1 MTQLSLRTDEE
12 LVALYAS
19 GENSAFDILL
29 ARYKDKLYSYILY
42 LVHNSDVADDLF
54 QDTFVRAIMTIR
66 QGKYTESGKFYPWLT
81 RIAHNLIIDQF
92 RQEKNE
98 NAISND
104 EVDSD
109 LFNNAR
115 FSDKSIEQQIIDQQT
130 LCDLSRLMEHLPE
143 TQKEMVHLRYYKNL
157 SFKEIADMQGVSINT
172 ALGRMHYAIINMR
185 RMAKENNISRTI
197 G

>member
-12 LVALYAS
+12 LVALYVS

-185 RMAKENNISRTI
+185 RMAKENNISLTI

>member
-143 TQKEMVHLRYYKNL
+143 TQNEMVHLRYYKNL
-157 SFKEIADMQGVSINT
+157 SFKEIADLQGVSINT

-185 RMAKENNISRTI
+185 RMAKENNISLTI

>member
-104 EVDSD
+104 EVDAD

-185 RMAKENNISRTI
+185 RMAKENNISLTI

>member
-109 LFNNAR
+109 LFNNVR

-185 RMAKENNISRTI
+185 RMAKENNISLTI

>member
-66 QGKYTESGKFYPWLT
+66 QGKYTESGKFYP

-185 RMAKENNISRTI
+185 RMAKENNISLTI

>member
-157 SFKEIADMQGVSINT
+157 SFKEIADLQGVSINT

-185 RMAKENNISRTI
+185 RMAKENNISLTI

>member
-115 FSDKSIEQQIIDQQT
+115 FSDKSIEQQIIDQQP

-185 RMAKENNISRTI
+185 RMAKENNISLTI

>member
-1 MTQLSLRTDEE
+1 MTQLAMRTDDE

-19 GENSAFDILL
+19 GNNSAFDVLL
-29 ARYKDKLYSYILY
+29 TRYKDKLYSYILY
-42 LVHNSDVADDLF
+42 LVHNNDVADDLF

-66 QGKYTESGKFYPWLT
+66 QGKYTENGKFYPWLT

-98 NAISND
+98 NTISND
-104 EVDSD
+104 EVETD

-115 FSDKSIEQQIIDQQT
+115 LSDRCIEQQMVDEQT
-130 LCDLSRLMEHLPE
+130 LNDLTRLMEHLPE
-143 TQKEMVHLRYYKNL
+143 NQREVVQLRYYKNL
-157 SFKEIADMQGVSINT
+157 SFKEIADMKGMSINT
-172 ALGRMHYAIINMR
+172 ALGRMHYAILNMR
-185 RMAKENNISRTI
+185 RMAKENNITLSI

>member
-1 MTQLSLRTDEE
+1 MRTDDE

-19 GENSAFDILL
+19 GNNSAFDVLL
-29 ARYKDKLYSYILY
+29 SRYKDKLYSYILY
-42 LVHNSDVADDLF
+42 LVHNNDVADDLF

-66 QGKYTESGKFYPWLT
+66 QGKYTENGKFYPWLT

-104 EVDSD
+104 EVETD

-115 FSDKSIEQQIIDQQT
+115 LSDQSIEQQMIDEQT
-130 LCDLSRLMEHLPE
+130 LCDLTRLMEHLPE
-143 TQKEMVHLRYYKNL
+143 NQREVVQLRYYKNL
-157 SFKEIADMQGVSINT
+157 SFKEIADMKGMSINT
-172 ALGRMHYAIINMR
+172 ALGRMHYAILNMR
-185 RMAKENNISRTI
+185 RMAKENNITLSI

>member
-1 MTQLSLRTDEE
+1 MTQLGMRTDEE

-19 GENSAFDILL
+19 GNNSAFDVLL

-42 LVHNSDVADDLF
+42 LVHNNDVADDLF

-66 QGKYTESGKFYPWLT
+66 QGKYTESGRFYSWLT
-81 RIAHNLIIDQF
+81 RIAHNLIIDLF

-104 EVDSD
+104 EVETD

-115 FSDKSIEQQIIDQQT
+115 FSDQSIEQQMIDDQT
-130 LCDLSRLMEHLPE
+130 LCDLTRLMEHLPE
-143 TQKEMVHLRYYKNL
+143 AQREMVHLRYYKNL
-157 SFKEIADMQGVSINT
+157 SFKEIAEMQGVSINT
-172 ALGRMHYAIINMR
+172 ALGRMHYAILNMR
-185 RMAKENNISRTI
+185 RMAKENNINLSI

>member
-185 RMAKENNISRTI
+185 RMAKENNISLTI